1 MFGKEAFCPHFH
13 TQVIIQAMPPLM
25 RQRTGPVHLG
35 KVNDFPQRFV
45 VGGGVAAAAG
55 AKGNRECSL
64 VGNIFFADLK
74 DSRQVFESVKPHV
87 QGSAPVILRHP
98 VPKFAA
104 AESERVKVILP
115 DHITVPAV
123 IRARTPDAGKLLRDK
138 PLFSAGSAL
147 SGKGLYPFQSFLT
160 GGKICFQYR
169 IAFCDIV
176 GIGKPDIVFR
186 VGSFAVI
193 EPDVIAAGD
202 LLFSGNAKLFFYSP
216 LDDFSIK
223 VPFPAEIQGI
233 YQLIGNDRIIPALLG
248 GPDITAADSMGNTL
262 AVTAVNNKGVEYIHG
277 ILHCLNLFNDFLYL
291 PDGRDIFFLPCQAL
305 LRRII

>member
-13 TQVIIQAMPPLM
+13 AQVIIQAMPPLM
-25 RQRTGPVHLG
+25 RQGTSPVHLG
-35 KVNDFPQRFV
+35 KVNDLPQRFV

-74 DSRQVFESVKPHV
+74 DSRQVFEGVKPHV

-98 VPKFAA
+98 VPKFTA
-104 AESERVKVILP
+104 AESKGVKIILP
-115 DHITVPAV
+115 DHITISAV
-123 IRARTPDAGKLLRDK
+123 IRASAPDAGKLLRDK

-147 SGKGLYPFQSFLT
+147 PGKILYPFQGFLT
-160 GGKICFQYR
+160 GGKVRFQDR

-176 GIGKPDIVFR
+176 GIGKPVIILR
-186 VGSFAVI
+186 VGPFAVI

-202 LLFSGNAKLFFYSP
+202 LLFSGNAKLLFYSP
-216 LDDFSIK
+216 LDDFSLK
-223 VPFPAEIQGI
+223 VPFPSEVQGI

-248 GPDITAADSMGNTL
+248 GPDITAADPMGNTL

-277 ILHCLNLFNDFLYL
+277 ILHCLNLFNGFLYL
-291 PDGRDIFFLPCQAL
+291 PDGRDIFFLPRQAL
-305 LRRII
+305 FRRII